1 MDKFHEQLLR
11 TQKSGLYKMLQF
23 SMYFSIVLIVLLMG
37 TSLAAGNISMLIIM
51 AMLVAGAFASKIMR
65 DRQYKEY
72 EYIFTNGNLQ
82 IDVIYSKKKRKT
94 LYDIDVKNFEEFGKI
109 SEVNVSSG
117 VKKVIC
123 IPWDNKDEKYVFLAS
138 ANGKQAVYI
147 APNEDILKYIK
158 LYVVKRT
165 KF

>member
-11 TQKSGLYKMLQF
+11 TEKSFVYKMLQF
-23 SMYFSIVLIVLLMG
+23 SMYFAIVLIVLGMG
-37 TSLAAGNISMLIIM
+37 TSLAAGNVSMLIM
-51 AMLVAGAFASKIMR
+51 MVVLAAGAFASKIMR

-82 IDVIYSKKKRKT
+82 IDVIYNKKKRKT
-94 LYDIDVKNFEEFGKI
+94 LYDIDVKNFEEFGKASEI
-109 SEVNVSSG
+109 SVSSG
-117 VKKVIC
+117 VKKVVC
-123 IPWDNKDEKYVFLAS
+123 IPWNNKDEKYVFLTS

-147 APNEDILKYIK
+147 APNQDILKYINI
-158 LYVVKRT
+158 YVVKRA

>member
-11 TQKSGLYKMLQF
+11 TQTSALYRILQF
-23 SMYFSIVLIVLLMG
+23 SMYFSIVLIVLVMV
-37 TSLAAGNISMLIIM
+37 TSLAAGNIAMLIIM
-51 AMLVAGAFASKIMR
+51 VVLALGGFASRFMR

-94 LYDIDVKNFEEFGKI
+94 LYDIDVKNFEEFGKA
-109 SEVNVSSG
+109 SDVKVLSG
-117 VKKVIC
+117 VKKAVC
-123 IPWDNKDEKYVFLAS
+123 IPWDNRDEKYVFLAS

-147 APNEDILKYIK
+147 APNEDILKYINI
-158 LYVVKRT
+158 YVVKRA